1 MAVSPSN
8 TNVLLFTPFSVFV
21 FYSSRAKWVSAPSL
35 FPVRFLSFL
44 QPQDAFITA
53 AAWVSDTILLLAV
66 SPRSEGFVGATIFAF
81 NASQIAPHQAIQE
94 IELKFTP
101 SRGEFHPS
109 QLRLLPRFLPT
120 PDFVHI
126 CSIDPEIDSFLCTT
140 TTGTTYLF
148 HFSSTRRHPLTP
160 LRPEALNSF
169 SVTHLPV
176 SFSAKDEALLPAP
189 VRTAF
194 WISTTRT
201 VATEEGAE
209 EVACQDVL
217 FWLRDGSLWMRHLTE
232 ELEDHCVFDRLQQ
245 AVFSNRRDAPTVHL
259 SYIFPDYLLFFTH
272 NSHTVRPSHT
282 HHPQAWFPSL
292 DPAPSPLLIQPRTD
306 ALAFG
311 YSWKSLSFFCL
322 QGPTH
327 ARDASL
333 HAISVCSFHLL
344 LAALLYSRQNT
355 VAAAVLTMSLQRNP
369 FGANDSLEYL
379 LHFALNSGNP
389 SFLAATFQLLSQLP
403 LFSRILVRCLRKQE
417 RSMWPFAIKNTCEV
431 CHLFHSFLLSDDF
444 EYAVTT
450 ISILQGLACSVADEW
465 PKPAAEAYHPVS
477 LKQWRGCVKG
487 DSVWVLERF
496 ASVMEEKGED
506 CVAHVSAL
514 QLLLVIVIRG
524 YFSQLAEV
532 YRFLV
537 MEVGVGEKCEA

>member
-1 MAVSPSN
+1 M
-8 TNVLLFTPFSVFV
+8 
-21 FYSSRAKWVSAPSL
+21 
-35 FPVRFLSFL
+35 
-44 QPQDAFITA
+44 
-53 AAWVSDTILLLAV
+53 
-66 SPRSEGFVGATIFAF
+66 
-81 NASQIAPHQAIQE
+81 
-94 IELKFTP
+94 
-101 SRGEFHPS
+101 
-109 QLRLLPRFLPT
+109 
-120 PDFVHI
+120 
-126 CSIDPEIDSFLCTT
+126 
-140 TTGTTYLF
+140 
-148 HFSSTRRHPLTP
+148 
-160 LRPEALNSF
+160 
-169 SVTHLPV
+169 
-176 SFSAKDEALLPAP
+176 
-189 VRTAF
+189 
-194 WISTTRT
+194 
-201 VATEEGAE
+201 
-209 EVACQDVL
+209 
-217 FWLRDGSLWMRHLTE
+217 
-232 ELEDHCVFDRLQQ
+232 FDRLQQ
-245 AVFSNRRDAPTVHL
+245 VVFSNRRDAPTVHL

-282 HHPQAWFPSL
+282 HHSQAWFPSL

-450 ISILQGLACSVADEW
+450 ISILQGLACSVAGEW